1 MRLVCEKC
9 SAVYTIEDTLV
20 GDRDFRVSCKQC
32 GTPIVRRTRADTGS
46 PSSVGQITTATGTG
60 GSSALSPRP
69 PRPPASFAPTGAE
82 EWFVW
87 VEEGQRGPFQANQV
101 AAMIEQGEMDWSAQV
116 WREGF
121 RDWRAA
127 RRDATLVTAVAG
139 ARGVAGDTMRL
150 SSARSFLAP
159 EDTIVE
165 SRADIFSPSQRISLG
180 PGQDL
185 LSSASDTQAI
195 DARELTAIETAA
207 AEPARPNLTPQ
218 PTPQQWNTP
227 ENAAFRAALGLRSDT
242 MPMKAAPP
250 LPVEANGS
258 AGPTMAS
265 AFRSAPSLMRSTNTG
280 EVTGA
285 PVTGTD
291 GRDSWLPKPQ
301 SLLAVAALAF
311 AGGVLAAAIASRYM
325 APARPDPSPSTKTIA
340 SASPKSSAPA
350 PAATPPR
357 PPAPSAPLTIPP
369 VTAPLRELPEPEE
382 LRAEVRRVA
391 PDVRRCI
398 TDPLAGVEVSVFF
411 DGPSGRVRDV
421 HVRSSGLTAGRVDCV
436 IHAVRQMQLS
446 PFKRPELRL
455 PHKFSWG
462 G

>member
-32 GTPIVRRTRADTGS
+32 GTPIVRRTRADTS
-46 PSSVGQITTATGTG
+46 NVGQTTQNSSSGGTL
-60 GSSALSPRP
+60 LSPRP
-69 PRPPASFAPTGAE
+69 PRPPASFAPDGTE

-87 VEEGQRGPFQANQV
+87 LEEGQRGPFQANHV
-101 AAMIEQGEMDWSAQV
+101 AAMIEQGQMDWATQV

-121 RDWRAA
+121 KDWRPA

-165 SRADIFSPSQRISLG
+165 ARADIFAQPSQRVSLV
-180 PGQDL
+180 PGEDL
-185 LSSASDTQAI
+185 LSSTSDTQAV
-195 DARELTAIETAA
+195 DAREVMAAQATAA
-207 AEPARPNLTPQ
+207 ATEPVRPNLTPQ
-218 PTPQQWNTP
+218 PPPQQWNTP

-242 MPMKAAPP
+242 QPVRPVAPV
-250 LPVEANGS
+250 PVEANGS
-258 AGPTMAS
+258 ARPTLAS
-265 AFRSAPSLMRSTNTG
+265 AFRSAPSLMRSTSTG
-280 EVTGA
+280 ETTSGA
-285 PVTGTD
+285 PPASSD

-311 AGGVLAAAIASRYM
+311 AGGVLAAAIASRYV
-325 APARPDPSPSTKTIA
+325 APKHAETRAASRPAA
-340 SASPKSSAPA
+340 SAPHAAQAPA
-350 PAATPPR
+350 PAVAPP
-357 PPAPSAPLTIPP
+357 PPSAALTIAP

-391 PDVRRCI
+391 PEVRRCI
-398 TDPLAGVEVSVFF
+398 TDPLAGVEVGMFF
-411 DGPSGRVRDV
+411 EGPSGRVRDV
-421 HVRSSGLTAGRVDCV
+421 HVRSTGLTPGRVDCV
-436 IHAVRQMQLS
+436 IHAVRQMKLV
-446 PFKRPELRL
+446 PFKRAELKL
-455 PHKFSWG
+455 EHKFSWQY
-462 G
+462 